1 MKEKS
6 AFFMLLIIVSFKLLI
21 DPALM
26 DCTTAWVPHPRDVYR
41 NTVWVPHP
49 RDVYRKNV
57 WVPHP
62 RDAFVFVARVG
73 EHNAILLVRIN
84 RTIPETIVSTA
95 ATPGHI
101 GLD

>member
-1 MKEKS
+1 MMNEKS
-6 AFFMLLIIVSFKLLI
+6 AVFMLLIIVSFKLLI

-49 RDVYRKNV
+49 RD
-57 WVPHP
+57 
-62 RDAFVFVARVG
+62 AFVFVARVG
-73 EHNAILLVRIN
+73 KHYAILLVRIN